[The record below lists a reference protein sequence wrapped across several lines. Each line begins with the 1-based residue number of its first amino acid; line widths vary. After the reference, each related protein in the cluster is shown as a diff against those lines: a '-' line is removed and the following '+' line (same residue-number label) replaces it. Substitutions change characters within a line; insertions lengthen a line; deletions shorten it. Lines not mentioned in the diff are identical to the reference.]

1 MEQGEQVSPPVI
13 FSNAR
18 KQIYLPSVFGP
29 LSDGN
34 SAHGA
39 GMRRCNR
46 EVVLMTPEERREYR
60 RRWRRENRDKI
71 KEQDRE
77 SARRRTL
84 AELESVK
91 QLDGGVVVM
100 RCNDGREYIIGGRR
114 R

>member
-1 MEQGEQVSPPVI
+1 
-13 FSNAR
+13 
-18 KQIYLPSVFGP
+18 
-29 LSDGN
+29 
-34 SAHGA
+34 
-39 GMRRCNR
+39 MRRCNR

-91 QLDGGVVVM
+91 QLDGGVFVL